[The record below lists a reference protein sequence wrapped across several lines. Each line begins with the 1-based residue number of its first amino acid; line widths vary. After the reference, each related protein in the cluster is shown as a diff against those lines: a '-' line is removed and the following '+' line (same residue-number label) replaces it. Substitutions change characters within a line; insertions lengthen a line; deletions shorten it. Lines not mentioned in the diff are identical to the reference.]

1 MKRGKYE
8 ESGSISHVS
17 AEYEGMRIRTP
28 YEETEVYQNGVFV
41 KIVNGKNSLLTLETK
56 ENDVIV
62 LQDKE

>member
-1 MKRGKYE
+1 
-8 ESGSISHVS
+8 
-17 AEYEGMRIRTP
+17 MRIRTP

-41 KIVNGKNSLLTLETK
+41 KIVNGKNSLLALETK

>member
-1 MKRGKYE
+1 
-8 ESGSISHVS
+8 
-17 AEYEGMRIRTP
+17 MRIRTP
-28 YEETEVYQNGVFV
+28 YKKTEVYQNGVFV